1 LEREY
6 PNMNITGDNEKFLV
20 ALFESTGGD
29 PGAQVSMYE
38 VGAGIGL
45 EHTEA
50 GRMAE
55 ELMGFGL
62 VEVRTLS
69 GGIGISGEGIESV
82 KRLGGASGTGDG
94 DGDGYRLGGEMIIP
108 ETGIQEVEQLTI
120 RLKSCAGGLGLAF
133 APLAELVADL
143 RTIDAQ
149 LASARPKTSIVRE
162 CFRSIADVLQDTGSL
177 DELANVRRIVGE
189 N

>member
-1 LEREY
+1 MDISG
-6 PNMNITGDNEKFLV
+6 NNEKFLV
-20 ALFESTGGD
+20 ALFESTAGD
-29 PGAQVSMYE
+29 PVAQVSMYD

-69 GGIGISGEGIESV
+69 GGIGISGEGIEAV
-82 KRLGGASGTGDG
+82 KRLGGASGTGD
-94 DGDGYRLGGEMIIP
+94 DGGYRLGS
-108 ETGIQEVEQLTI
+108 ETVLQEPGIQDVEQLTI
-120 RLKSCAGGLGLAF
+120 RLKRCAGDLGLAF
-133 APLAELVADL
+133 EPLAELVADL

-149 LASARPKTSIVRE
+149 LASARPKTAIVRE
-162 CFRSIADVLQDTGSL
+162 CFRSVAEVLQDTGAL
-177 DELANVRRIVGE
+177 DELANVRRILGE